1 MKPETQSDKRP
12 FRRISRCA
20 DQGFSIVSAVFLLV
34 VLSGLSVA
42 MIRFSTIHH
51 TSAAMDEQ
59 GVHAYQAA
67 RAGIEWGLHA
77 ALIANS
83 CLPNQSFT
91 PPAPKLNQ
99 FRVTV
104 NCVPVTSNPA
114 VPITVRQI
122 TSFACN
128 RPVGGACTKATAGGP
143 DYVSRV
149 LQVVF

>member
-1 MKPETQSDKRP
+1 MQLKWRDAE
-12 FRRISRCA
+12 
-20 DQGFSIVSAVFLLV
+20 QGFSIVSAVFLLV

-67 RAGIEWGLHA
+67 RAGIEWGLYQ
-77 ALIANS
+77 ALRSGS
-83 CLPNQSFT
+83 CDLNQSFT
-91 PPAPKLNQ
+91 PPAPKLSQ

-104 NCVPVTSNPA
+104 DCVSTPSDA
-114 VPITVRQI
+114 APIVVRRI
-122 TSFACN
+122 KSFACN
-128 RPVGGACTKATAGGP
+128 RPVGGACTEATAGGP